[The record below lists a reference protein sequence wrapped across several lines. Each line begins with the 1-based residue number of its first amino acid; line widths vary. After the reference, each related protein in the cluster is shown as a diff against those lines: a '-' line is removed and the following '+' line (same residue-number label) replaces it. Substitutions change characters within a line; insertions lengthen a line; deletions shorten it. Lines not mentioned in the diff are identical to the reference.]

1 MEVTLSATLLALLP
15 SVVTG
20 FLGWLFGRRQSNAN
34 AASTEIANFNAAIEA
49 YKNLYAEREKV
60 YETTID
66 SLKKQVNDVTEENK
80 ELRKQIMTVSNFIT
94 AYMIKNA
101 TNEQVDLSNI
111 LNITK
116 ELHDNND

>member
-15 SVVTG
+15 SIVTG
-20 FLGWLFGRRQSNAN
+20 CLGWLFGRRQSNAN